1 MAVLLLEIS
10 KIQKEKQVNF
20 KKISRFMVK
29 INKIAKDQAAQESL
43 AKSFN
48 PIGQLFSV
56 KYVKNIKYIIDR
68 SNLSSYTPA
77 NQWPTQNQQS
87 KE

>member
-1 MAVLLLEIS
+1 
-10 KIQKEKQVNF
+10 
-20 KKISRFMVK
+20 MVE
-29 INKIAKDQAAQESL
+29 INKIAKDQVVLELSSKL
-43 AKSFN
+43 LN
-48 PIGQLFSV
+48 LIGQLFSV